1 MARSKL
7 YYLQTFAGD
16 CTQQLLSS
24 LIFLSPLGGKD
35 WARIFWRA
43 NIQIR
48 S

>member
-43 NIQIR
+43 NIRIR